1 MGRKKQRVRWNPVNP
16 HDPDQ
21 ATTDMIQMETSTQ
34 PQVIVSSTE
43 PVTEE
48 ATAASSGMRLA
59 LFRFLPA
66 ACGMVIGWVMFL
78 WFLGHLAFGLTFY
91 QPHSDMVFNRVE
103 LLKWDI

>member
-21 ATTDMIQMETSTQ
+21 ATDMIQMETSTQ

-48 ATAASSGMRLA
+48 ATASSGMRLA
-59 LFRFLPA
+59 LFRFLTPVA
-66 ACGMVIGWVMFL
+66 GKTR
-78 WFLGHLAFGLTFY
+78 GHL
-91 QPHSDMVFNRVE
+91 PCHD
-103 LLKWDI
+103 